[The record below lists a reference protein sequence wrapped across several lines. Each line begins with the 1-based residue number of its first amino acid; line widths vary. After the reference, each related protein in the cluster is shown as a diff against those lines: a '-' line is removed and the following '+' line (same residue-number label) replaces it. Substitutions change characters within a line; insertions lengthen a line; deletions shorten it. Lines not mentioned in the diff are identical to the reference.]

1 MSISDY
7 NYLIIGG
14 TTKGGTT
21 SLFNYLA
28 AHPDISPASFKEIRF
43 FLDLDYPLDSKYRFD
58 GNNLDKYGEYFSQLS
73 GDKLRL
79 EATPDYLY
87 SEGCADRISKCLPR
101 ARIIF
106 ILRNPISRLYSWY
119 LFSKQD
125 GNISIKTT
133 FDDYIK
139 LQLQHSNVKTT
150 GIPQHLR
157 ALEQGRYAKYIRPFI
172 EKLGTS
178 NCMIVYLEEL
188 ERSPVNT
195 MIKICQFSGIDT
207 DFHKS
212 YQFQVANKT
221 QLMRAPKIHGFYKAT
236 IHNLRKYTHSYFII
250 HNFLKKIR
258 QFFDLVYLKIN
269 TRANNEITIT
279 DKTHKFL
286 LKYYNNDKIELKKL
300 IKQIE
305 SDGGISG

>member
-1 MSISDY
+1 MSVSDY

-58 GNNLDKYGEYFSQLS
+58 GDNLDKYGEYFSQLS
-73 GDKLRL
+73 RDKLRL

-87 SEGCADRISKCLPR
+87 SEGCADRISKSLPR
-101 ARIIF
+101 AKIIF
-106 ILRNPISRLYSWY
+106 ILRDPISRLYSWY
-119 LFSKQD
+119 LFSQQD
-125 GNISIKTT
+125 GNISVKTT

-139 LQLQHSNVKTT
+139 LQLKHSNAKTAR
-150 GIPQHLR
+150 ISQHLR

-178 NCMIVYLEEL
+178 NCMIVHLEEL
-188 ERSPVNT
+188 ERSPVDT

-212 YQFQVANKT
+212 YKFQVANKT
-221 QLMRAPKIHGFYKAT
+221 QSMRAPKIHGLYKAT
-236 IHNLRKYTHSYFII
+236 IHSLRKYTHNHFIV

-269 TRANNEITIT
+269 TRADNKIPIT

-286 LKYYNNDKIELKKL
+286 LKYYNNDKIELKRL

-305 SDGGISG
+305 SGRGISG